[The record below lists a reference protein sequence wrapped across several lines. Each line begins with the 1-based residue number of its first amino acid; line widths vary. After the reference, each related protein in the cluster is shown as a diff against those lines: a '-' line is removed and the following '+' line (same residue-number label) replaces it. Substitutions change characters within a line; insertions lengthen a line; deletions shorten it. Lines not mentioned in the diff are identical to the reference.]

1 MTPEPTQALLY
12 AIGLLGLGLV
22 LLILEVFV
30 ISFGLLSLL
39 ALAALAGSLYFAF
52 QVSTLVGWLFV
63 IIAPVLAFLIARYGI
78 RRIKQSTVV
87 PKEEIT
93 ADAGYRHA
101 ALRLGIEV
109 GSQGV
114 LVTPTRPSGRARFA
128 QGECDVYAPG
138 LALESGDKVVVTSI
152 EGPTV
157 SVRPDTT
164 QHTYN

>member
-1 MTPEPTQALLY
+1 MTPETTQTLLY
-12 AIGLLGLGLV
+12 AIGLLGLGLI
-22 LLILEVFV
+22 LLLLEVFV
-30 ISFGLLSLL
+30 ISFGLLSVL

-52 QVSTLVGWLFV
+52 QVSSLIGWLFV
-63 IIAPVLAFLIARYGI
+63 IATPVLVILIARHGI
-78 RRIKQSTVV
+78 RHIKRSSVV
-87 PKEEIT
+87 PKDEIT

-101 ALRLGIEV
+101 ASRLGIEV

-138 LALESGDKVVVTSI
+138 SALESGDNVIVTNI

-157 SVRPDTT
+157 TVSRDTT
-164 QHTYN
+164 

>member
-39 ALAALAGSLYFAF
+39 ALAALAGSVYFAF
-52 QVSTLVGWLFV
+52 QVNALIGWLFV
-63 IIAPVLAFLIARYGI
+63 IIAPVLAFLVARYGI
-78 RRIKQSTVV
+78 RRIKRSSVV

-109 GSQGV
+109 GSHGV
-114 LVTPTRPSGRARFA
+114 LVTPTRPSGRARFD
-128 QGECDVYAPG
+128 QGECDVYSPG
-138 LALESGDKVVVTSI
+138 LALESGDTVVVTSI

-157 SVRPDTT
+157 TVSRDTADK
-164 QHTYN
+164 YN